1 MLKFSGLVLSGL
13 PELFSGL
20 FYVAASR
27 LNSPRFPVV
36 LIRRDKRDCQAV
48 IREGREHLNAESLM
62 VGKGVY
68 PRSVTQK
75 SHSSERSL
83 PDHEVSNLHSSLR
96 NLREL
101 LLEGGGIAPS

>member
-1 MLKFSGLVLSGL
+1 VLKFSGLVLSGL

-36 LIRRDKRDCQAV
+36 LIRRRKRDCQAV

-62 VGKGVY
+62 VGKGYTPALSRKKVIQVSAVFLIM
-68 PRSVTQK
+68 RLAISIVRFVT
-75 SHSSERSL
+75 
-83 PDHEVSNLHSSLR
+83 
-96 NLREL
+96 
-101 LLEGGGIAPS
+101 